1 MTRKLCLIGILAFF
15 AILANAAVTITPQNP
30 AIMDDGC
37 YFITDRESLYGF
49 AAIVNGTGDKAPDLY
64 ACARLGTNIVVNEGV
79 LTVDGYL
86 KEADTASFAIW
97 TPIKNFRGTFDGQGH
112 TISGLYFN
120 DDTQSGVGLFGS
132 VISEAGGSAATIKNV
147 AVSKSYLRGV
157 ANVGAIVGWLNGGTL
172 VTVSNTLNN
181 SRIET
186 AATVAGGLVGLAT
199 GYIRL
204 EQCVNWG
211 YVGGKKQI
219 GGIVGVMT
227 GNDVAITNAYSEG
240 VVESTSET
248 ANVTFAGGIVG
259 QAGGNVALKNV
270 YNRGYVIGDNGKGG
284 IAGSLSGNSVVL
296 VNAYNAGPVWS
307 LEDGAEN
314 SGAIVG
320 LIQGREENFKYANVY
335 YEISDGYGD
344 AYGVGLPK
352 AKMQD
357 GTLAYLLHNYRYEG
371 LDASVWGQDVGNSSY
386 PDFSGEIS
394 GATGLDLGSVIL
406 HTGVDDETLNLM
418 YAPGYV
424 FNLPVLAYEGYDF
437 QGWYKDAEF
446 DGEPVRAFLS
456 TSSDQQEY
464 WAKMGKIWSIYYWT
478 GTTPTYFGEEVPTY
492 VEGVGVTL
500 PKAVTQSGVVFNG
513 WYDNNNFDGERYY
526 EIGPEATGDKL
537 LYARWLLKK
546 QPAKGDD
553 GCYVIRNASELYG
566 FAAIVN
572 GTDGF
577 AMNNSA
583 CAYLDNDIVVNE
595 NVLMT
600 DGSVNERDSAD
611 FMKWTPMEEFRGKF
625 DGRGHAISG
634 LYYNVESG
642 MDLNLKG
649 VGLFGVVRDGTEDSP
664 VVIKNVGIEDS
675 YFGGV
680 FNVGALVGHIYRRYN
695 YRNIYVNI
703 SNVYNTSTVMSHE
716 NGGGL
721 VGTISEYGNVVFEN
735 CYNTGLVSAM
745 RGDAGGLVGATWMQS
760 NVEAR
765 NSYYLKA
772 TGDDEPYG
780 VATSMEQFGSGSVA
794 YALHNGVN
802 GSVWGQNVGTDP
814 LPNFSGVVENYL
826 STSSSSVA
834 SSSSSSVIGSSSSNE
849 IISSSSKDVT
859 SSSSNVVSS
868 SSSSE
873 PKSSDS
879 VSSSSSSKEAS
890 SSSKRGFIPVD
901 FDVSCKGKN
910 CKTALPAVMEPRGV
924 HIAIIGRNL
933 QLSGVELG
941 RPYTL
946 FDMQGRIILSGRA
959 GAPGFTISVPHAGNY
974 LLQVGYQ
981 TTRISVK

>member
-1 MTRKLCLIGILAFF
+1 MTGKSCPIGILAFF
-15 AILANAAVTITPQNP
+15 AIFANAAVTITPQSP
-30 AIMDDGC
+30 PTLEGC
-37 YFITDRESLYGF
+37 YFIGNREELYGF
-49 AAIVNGTGDKAPDLY
+49 AEIVNGTADKSPNPA
-64 ACARLGTNIVVNEGV
+64 ACARLAKDIVVNEGV
-79 LTVDGYL
+79 LTSEGYL
-86 KEADTASFAIW
+86 NEADTANFAIW
-97 TPIKNFRGTFDGQGH
+97 TPIKNFQGTFNGQGH
-112 TISGLYFN
+112 TISGLYYN
-120 DDTQSGVGLFGS
+120 DDTRSSVGLFGS
-132 VISEAGGSAATIKNV
+132 VVSEAGGSAAIIKNV
-147 AVSKSYLRGV
+147 AVSHSYLKGAV
-157 ANVGAIVGWLNGGTL
+157 SVGAIVGWVNAGSP
-172 VTVSNTLNN
+172 VIISNTLNN
-181 SRIET
+181 SRIE
-186 AATVAGGLVGLAT
+186 AASSVAGGLVGLAT
-199 GYIRL
+199 GYTRL

-240 VVESTSET
+240 VVESTSEM

-270 YNRGYVIGDNGKGG
+270 YNRGDVVGDNGKGG
-284 IAGSLSGNSVVL
+284 IAGSLSGSAVVL
-296 VNAYNAGPVWS
+296 VNAYNAGQVIS

-320 LIQGREENFKYANVY
+320 LFQGREENFKYANVY

-352 AKMQD
+352 TMMQD

-513 WYDNNNFDGERYY
+513 WFDNNNFDGERYY

-625 DGRGHAISG
+625 DGRGHTISG

-664 VVIKNVGIEDS
+664 VVIKYVGIEDS

-703 SNVYNTSTVMSHE
+703 SNVYNNSTVMSHE

-735 CYNTGLVSAM
+735 CYNAGLVSAM

-780 VATSMEQFGSGSVA
+780 DAASVAQFGDGSVA
-794 YALHNGVN
+794 YALHNGAG
-802 GSVWGQNVGTDP
+802 GSVWGQNVGTDL
-814 LPNFSGVVENYL
+814 LPNFSGVVANFTPPSSSSEA
-826 STSSSSVA
+826 SSSSVA
-834 SSSSSSVIGSSSSNE
+834 SSSSAAG
-849 IISSSSKDVT
+849 

-868 SSSSE
+868 SSSE
-873 PKSSDS
+873 TVVLSSANV
-879 VSSSSSSKEAS
+879 VSSSSGASPKSSESSPESAS

-901 FDVSCKGKN
+901 FEVSCKGKN

-924 HIAIIGRNL
+924 HIAVVGRNL

-941 RPYTL
+941 SSYVL
-946 FDMQGRIILSGRA
+946 FDMQGRIILTGRVDSHNFA
-959 GAPGFTISVPHAGNY
+959 ISVPHAGNY